1 MFRDQEPFYFELP
14 RILHLPEALICKPF
28 SFILLQRCS
37 KMTAK
42 HKGIV
47 LDFSRQKID
56 NSIMD
61 LLCSLAD
68 KAELGMGG
76 IFMSNKST

>member
-1 MFRDQEPFYFELP
+1 
-14 RILHLPEALICKPF
+14 
-28 SFILLQRCS
+28 
-37 KMTAK
+37 MTAK